1 MSNLAKIKDMDSEG
15 ARKKE
20 KVAPKFGTFKNSPY
34 LCGVNNHEYEDKD
47 RDIATAETV

>member
-20 KVAPKFGTFKNSPY
+20 KVAPKFGTFKNMRGRPLLSLRWILTDDWMAP
-34 LCGVNNHEYEDKD
+34 VTWK
-47 RDIATAETV
+47 